1 MSSGTMR
8 QFARGPAG
16 EAKGQCD
23 APSLSYLIG
32 HPRTDIPAPADLSHR
47 RVMCTTCP
55 ADGAYQ
61 STRTNILFNASTG
74 IIAAVTCG

>member
-1 MSSGTMR
+1 MR